1 MTMDAGTGAT
11 DGFELASATAVV
23 VDGAAV
29 SWTAT
34 QVLLPLVSGSVVNE
48 TDTGV
53 GGVELTVNV
62 PADDHAVTAAVVGDA
77 SP

>member
-1 MTMDAGTGAT
+1 MELVNAT
-11 DGFELASATAVV
+11 DVV
-23 VDGAAV
+23 ADVADV

-34 QVLLPLVSGSVVNE
+34 QVLLPLVSGLVVND

-53 GGVELTVNV
+53 GGDELTVNV
-62 PADDHAVTAAVVGDA
+62 PGDDHAVTAAVVGDE